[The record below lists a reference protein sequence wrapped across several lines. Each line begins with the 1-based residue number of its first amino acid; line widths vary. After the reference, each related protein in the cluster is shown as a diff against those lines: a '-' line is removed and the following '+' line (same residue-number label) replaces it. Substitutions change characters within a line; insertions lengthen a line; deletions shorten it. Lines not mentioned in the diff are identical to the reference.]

1 MKKIDIKALKE
12 NAVSLFDDSW
22 CLITAGNEES
32 YNTMTASWGAMGEL
46 WNKDV
51 CFILVR
57 HKGLEPLTFA
67 FVVRY
72 SIQLS

>member
-1 MKKIDIKALKE
+1 MVVAFL
-12 NAVSLFDDSW
+12 
-22 CLITAGNEES
+22 
-32 YNTMTASWGAMGEL
+32 
-46 WNKDV
+46 
-51 CFILVR
+51 LVR